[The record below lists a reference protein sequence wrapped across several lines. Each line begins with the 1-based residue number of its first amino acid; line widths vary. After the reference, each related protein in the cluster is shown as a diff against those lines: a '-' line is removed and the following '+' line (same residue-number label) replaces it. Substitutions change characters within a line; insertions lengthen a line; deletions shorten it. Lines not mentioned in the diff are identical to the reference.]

1 MTTMRSVE
9 PLTGL
14 DKWLAAIF
22 PTLLG
27 PTEPEPG
34 EHGIDRNGRIWQW
47 AAGPEGGGWTPDL
60 PWWGALPG
68 LGAKAEAHW
77 QAQAEPEAG

>member
-9 PLTGL
+9 PMTGL
-14 DKWLAAIF
+14 DALLAR
-22 PTLLG
+22 LLPFLNG
-27 PTEPEPG
+27 AEPRPG
-34 EHGIDRNGRIWQW
+34 ERGVDQHMRVFVWTP
-47 AAGPEGGGWTPDL
+47 APGGWVPDL

-68 LGAKAEAHW
+68 LAAKAEAHW